1 MQHRA
6 VASRLNVVST
16 VNLLGFSML
25 CGFPSSNDRLILDR
39 LQRMQTL
46 PMNDIVQR
54 LLGWMDYYGTLTNMR
69 ERLIWFITSEL
80 LVGDIQRS
88 ILFYLRIACV
98 LRDSSFFSW
107 VLDKNPFFSNDIWLR
122 TSSLDTRLGLDPW
135 TSAFERRL
143 NLFGSVFRGLRNLP
157 ELIMHLIP
165 GPTADDWKLM
175 IFAWN
180 SWLLD
185 RAADSQAKYEHI
197 NPSILALHSIAS
209 SKEVV
214 PYYNHTSY
222 STSGV
227 TARHHLRQALIM
239 AKEEIARHITVDESE
254 PFGFRIN
261 DYDSFPWDFR
271 IDEDTDEMLLNL
283 ITTSDLCAV
292 EEDLVEEDLV
302 EEDWIAG
309 R

>member
-1 MQHRA
+1 
-6 VASRLNVVST
+6 
-16 VNLLGFSML
+16 
-25 CGFPSSNDRLILDR
+25 
-39 LQRMQTL
+39 
-46 PMNDIVQR
+46 
-54 LLGWMDYYGTLTNMR
+54 MDYYGTLTNMR

-80 LVGDIQRS
+80 LVGDIQRL

-107 VLDKNPFFSNDIWLR
+107 VLDKNPFFSNDIWLSM
-122 TSSLDTRLGLDPW
+122 SSLDTRLGLDPW

-157 ELIMHLIP
+157 ELVPHLVQ
-165 GPTADDWKLM
+165 GPTAADGLELI

-197 NPSILALHSIAS
+197 NPSILALHSIAA

-222 STSGV
+222 STSGLA
-227 TARHHLRQALIM
+227 TRYYLQQALVM
-239 AKEEIARHITVDESE
+239 AKEEISRHITVDESE

-271 IDEDTDEMLLNL
+271 MDGDTDEMLLNL

-292 EEDLVEEDLV
+292 EEDLVEEDWV
-302 EEDWIAG
+302 AG